1 MFNKIIDFSVNH
13 RLWVILM
20 LVATLIGSV
29 FIIPQLNL
37 DAFPDVTNVQVAVN
51 TEAPG
56 LAAEEVEQLITYPI
70 EAVMYAMP
78 DVEQVRSISKTGLS
92 GVTVVFK
99 AGTDIYF
106 ARQLVFERLQAAKE
120 LIPKGVGTP
129 EMGPNTSGLG
139 QVFQYLLI
147 TDKEAGYDAMALRS
161 LNDWVVKLLL
171 MPVDGVTDVLSF
183 GGNVRQYQVN
193 IEPSKLLS
201 YELSQ
206 SDIVSA
212 LGNNNSNVGGW
223 YMNRGQEQLVVRG
236 TGWFSGGAAGITD
249 IEQVP
254 VKIVDGTV
262 ITVADVAS
270 VELGSEIRQGAAT
283 MTRRAENGDIEVLGE
298 VVSGI
303 VLKRMG
309 ANTKSTIDGI
319 NARLP
324 LIEQALPKG
333 VRFEAFYDQSD
344 LIVKAVNT
352 VVDSLILAFIFIA
365 LVLALFLMNLRATFL
380 VLISIPISIAMT
392 LMIMSYLG
400 LSANLMSL
408 GGIVIAMGM
417 LVDGSVVMVENMF
430 RHLNRADEAQLDAA
444 TAGNEKGALS
454 INNESINN
462 AFINSESIDTADNN
476 RKITDSGP
484 GALADK
490 RNAIPLRL
498 KQAGKEVARPI
509 FFAATIILVVFMPL
523 FSFEGVEAKLF
534 QPMAISIIL
543 AVVSAI
549 FVALIVVPAL
559 ATYLFKK
566 DVKVRESIILR
577 PLERWYRQALALAM
591 KHTKVVISSSVLL
604 LLSAITLVPQIGTE
618 FVPELEEGTINL
630 RVTLAPSSS
639 LTTALQVAPIL
650 EKMLLT
656 FPEVEYALSRMG
668 RAEIGGD
675 PEPVNNIEIYIGLK
689 PVNEWTSATNR
700 DELQRLMALK
710 LEQFPGLL
718 LNFSQ
723 PIATRVDELL
733 SGVKAQLAVKL
744 FGPDLDVLA
753 SKGQEIETAIK
764 AVEGARDVAMEQ
776 IVGEAQLV
784 IKPDR
789 QQLSR
794 FGFSVADVMDL
805 VKNGIGGTT
814 AGQVING
821 NERYDIYVRLQE
833 KSRNNRDVIADL
845 RLQSPT
851 GAWVRLGDI
860 ADISLASG
868 PPQVRRDDVQ
878 RRVVIQANVQG
889 RDMGSVVTDIRAA
902 IAASV
907 DLPAGYS
914 VVIGGQFENQQR
926 AQARLAIVLPV
937 SLGLIALLLYFAFGS
952 SGQALLILVTVPL
965 AVIGGVFSL
974 YFSGQYLSVPS
985 SVGFITLFGVAVL
998 NGVVMVE
1005 SINQRI
1011 KAGLV
1016 VSKAVF
1022 EGATSRLRP
1031 VLMTAITSALG
1042 LIPMLMSNGVGAEI
1056 QRPLASVIVGGL
1068 VTATL
1073 LTLFVLPVLF
1083 SWFSKEKIAQL
1094 TH

>member
-1 MFNKIIDFSVNH
+1 MFNKIIDFSVNN

-20 LVATLIGSV
+20 LVVTLIGSV

-147 TDKEAGYDAMALRS
+147 ADKDAGYDVMALRS

-201 YELSQ
+201 YQLSQ

-236 TGWFSGGAAGITD
+236 TGWFSGGEAGITD

-352 VVDSLILAFIFIA
+352 VVESLILAFIFIA

-408 GGIVIAMGM
+408 GGIAVAIGM

-430 RHLNRADEAQLDAA
+430 KHLNRADEAQLSAN
-444 TAGNEKGALS
+444 TVGNEKAALS
-454 INNESINN
+454 INNESI
-462 AFINSESIDTADNN
+462 DTADND

-484 GALADK
+484 DALAHN
-490 RNAIPLRL
+490 RNVIPLRL

-549 FVALIVVPAL
+549 FVALIVVPAM

-604 LLSAITLVPQIGTE
+604 LLSAIALVPQIGTE

-639 LTTALQVAPIL
+639 LDTSLQVAPIL
-650 EKMLLT
+650 EKILLT

-689 PVNEWTSATNR
+689 PVNQWTSATNR
-700 DELQRLMALK
+700 DELQRLMAIK

-733 SGVKAQLAVKL
+733 SGVKAELAVKL

-753 SKGQEIETAIK
+753 SKGQEIEVAIK

-784 IKPDR
+784 IKPNR

-833 KSRNNRDVIADL
+833 KNRNNRDVIADL

-878 RRVVIQANVQG
+878 RRVVIQANVQD

-902 IAASV
+902 IAANV

-952 SGQALLILVTVPL
+952 TGQALLILVTVPL
-965 AVIGGVFSL
+965 AIIGGVFSL

-1016 VSKAVF
+1016 LSKAVF
-1022 EGATSRLRP
+1022 EGAISRLRP

>member
-1 MFNKIIDFSVNH
+1 MFNKLIDWSINNRLVVIIA
-13 RLWVILM
+13 
-20 LVATLIGSV
+20 LVATIAASAMV
-29 FIIPQLNL
+29 IPKLNL

-70 EAVMYAMP
+70 EAVMYALP

-99 AGTDIYF
+99 EGTDIYF

-120 LIPKGVGTP
+120 LIPAGVGVP
-129 EMGPNTSGLG
+129 NMGPNTSGLG
-139 QVFQYLLI
+139 QVYQYLLI
-147 TDKEAGYDAMALRS
+147 ADKDSGYDSMSLRS
-161 LNDWVVKLLL
+161 LNDWIVKLLV

-193 IEPSKLLS
+193 IEPSKLLA
-201 YELSQ
+201 YQLTQ
-206 SDIVSA
+206 KDVVDA
-212 LGNNNSNVGGW
+212 LDNNNANVGGW
-223 YMNRGQEQLVVRG
+223 YMNRGQEQLVIRG
-236 TGWFSGGAAGITD
+236 TGWFNSGEAGLAEIR
-249 IEQVP
+249 QVP
-254 VKIVDGTV
+254 VKTVSGTV
-262 ITVADVAS
+262 ITIADVAK
-270 VELGSEIRQGAAT
+270 VGLGSEIRQGAVT
-283 MTRRAENGDIEVLGE
+283 MTRRDSDGNIEKLGE

-309 ANTKSTIDGI
+309 SNTKATIDGI
-319 NARLP
+319 TARLP
-324 LIEQALPKG
+324 MINQALPKG
-333 VRFEAFYDQSD
+333 VRFEPFYDQAD
-344 LIVKAVNT
+344 LITKAVDT
-352 VVDSLILAFIFIA
+352 VVEALSLAFIFIA
-365 LVLALFLMNLRATFL
+365 VVLALFLMNLRATFL
-380 VLISIPISIAMT
+380 VLISIPISIAIA
-392 LMIMSYLG
+392 LMIMSWIG

-408 GGIVIAMGM
+408 GGIAVAIGM

-430 RHLNRADEAQLDAA
+430 KHLNKTQSGE
-444 TAGNEKGALS
+444 
-454 INNESINN
+454 
-462 AFINSESIDTADNN
+462 NSLND
-476 RKITDSGP
+476 
-484 GALADK
+484 
-490 RNAIPLRL
+490 IPQTL
-498 KQAGKEVARPI
+498 KLAGKEVARPV
-509 FFAATIILVVFMPL
+509 FFAASIIVVVFMPL

-549 FVALIVVPAL
+549 LVALLVVPAL
-559 ATYLFKK
+559 ATFMFKNG
-566 DVKVRESIILR
+566 VKERESFILK
-577 PLERWYRQALALAM
+577 PLDKSYRLGLAAAM
-591 KHTKVVISSSVLL
+591 RHTKVVISAAALL
-604 LLSAITLVPQIGTE
+604 LLSAVALVPQIGTE

-630 RVTLAPSSS
+630 RATLAPSSS
-639 LTTALQVAPIL
+639 LETALSVAPIL
-650 EKMLLT
+650 EAMLME
-656 FPEVEYALSRMG
+656 FPEVEYTLSRIG

-689 PVNEWTSATNR
+689 SVEQWTSATNR
-700 DELQRLMALK
+700 YELQGLMERK

-733 SGVKAQLAVKL
+733 SGVKAQLAIKL
-744 FGPDLDVLA
+744 FGPELDVLA
-753 SKGQEIETAIK
+753 ERGQAIEAAIK
-764 AVEGARDVAMEQ
+764 GIEGARDVALEQ
-776 IVGEAQLV
+776 IAGEAQLV
-784 IKPDR
+784 IKPNR

-794 FGFSVADVMDL
+794 FGLSVGDVMEV
-805 VKNGIGGTT
+805 VKDGIGGVS

-821 NERYDIYVRLQE
+821 NERYDIYVRIEQ
-833 KSRNNRDVIADL
+833 KYRDDQDAISDL
-845 RLQSPT
+845 RIQSPT

-860 ADISLASG
+860 AQVSFQSG

-889 RDMGSVVTDIRAA
+889 RDMGSVVADIRAK
-902 IAASV
+902 IDSEV

-926 AQARLAIVLPV
+926 AQQRLSVVVPL
-937 SLGLIALLLYFAFGS
+937 SLALIALLLYFAFGS
-952 SGQALLILVTVPL
+952 AGQAMLILVNVPL
-965 AVIGGVFSL
+965 AVIGGIFSL
-974 YFSGQYLSVPS
+974 YLSGQYLSVPS

-1005 SINQRI
+1005 SINQ
-1011 KAGLV
+1011 LV
-1016 VSKAVF
+1016 KDGVDTSKAVF
-1022 EGATSRLRP
+1022 DGAVSRLRP

-1073 LTLFVLPVLF
+1073 LTLFVLPVLY
-1083 SWFSKEKIAQL
+1083 SWFSKEKIKQL
-1094 TH
+1094 SP